1 MDKYGDRKERF
12 AKLAIEDVYNL
23 DKIKNPP
30 AKITSGFTKH
40 YIKDKLPLFSLFNLL
55 CLKIYAY
62 YLHGQIQKGT

>member
-1 MDKYGDRKERF
+1 MATEKRGLRNSQLKMF
-12 AKLAIEDVYNL
+12 IIL

-40 YIKDKLPLFSLFNLL
+40 YIKDKLPLFSLFNLF

-62 YLHGQIQKGT
+62 YLYGQIQKGT